1 MLSRRVQ
8 RCLAFSVFTNSRSI
22 SARDATLCKVV
33 RVHSKIGQPGM
44 LRTIRSASSL
54 SFGSIIQTNARSPTG
69 RPKSKGHLTDSMAAA
84 GIPAAGIPAVGIP
97 AVGIPVAAD
106 IAVAVVWWPRP

>member
-22 SARDATLCKVV
+22 SARDATLCKGVT
-33 RVHSKIGQPGM
+33 VHSKTGQPGM

-54 SFGSIIQTNARSPTG
+54 SFASIIKTNARSRTG
-69 RPKSKGHLTDSMAAA
+69 RPKSQGHLTDSMAAA
-84 GIPAAGIPAVGIP
+84 DIP
-97 AVGIPVAAD
+97 AVGIPVADTAVAD